1 MWTWWSFGWPTWCQT
16 RILFCQTVRG
26 TNESLG
32 SQAEENNHLRS
43 GVVGVGAGYFYLEQR
58 HKIIFSHC
66 FIDNNATRDVAI
78 SGAGRN
84 IVANSLVEFLL
95 KLEMTSNVTPWY
107 SRVPS
112 PSNISDE
119 PSRGEVEALVEQGV
133 DRVGAAVELS
143 DILVVLRE
151 LVG

>member
-1 MWTWWSFGWPTWCQT
+1 MLVGPGGVKLAFFS
-16 RILFCQTVRG
+16 IELTVEQMNLLGAR
-26 TNESLG
+26 TKRTIIFESELLALVLAF
-32 SQAEENNHLRS
+32 SIWS
-43 GVVGVGAGYFYLEQR
+43 GVIRSSSV
-58 HKIIFSHC
+58 IC

-78 SGAGRN
+78 SGSGRN
-84 IVANSLVEFLL
+84 AVGSSLIEFLL
-95 KLEMTSNVTPWY
+95 KLDMTTNVTPWY

-119 PSRGEVEALVEQGV
+119 PSRGEVECLNQQQVRQVSAL
-133 DRVGAAVELS
+133 DELS